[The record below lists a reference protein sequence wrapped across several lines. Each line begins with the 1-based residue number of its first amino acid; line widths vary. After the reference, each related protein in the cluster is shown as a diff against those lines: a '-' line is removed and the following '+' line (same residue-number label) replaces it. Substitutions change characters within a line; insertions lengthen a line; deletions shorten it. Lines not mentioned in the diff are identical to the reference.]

1 MPNWCENK
9 LNVSGNKSDI
19 QKFKE
24 STLVKAEKGDELH
37 FTMNLLYPTPPE
49 LLEQTAPNTW
59 RGEETDTEGKLEF
72 EKKIEELN
80 KKYGHTDW
88 YNWRVDKWSTKWDAA
103 ETYVLDDTDE
113 FLSIEYNT
121 AWSPNIEWL
130 KTIAKQF
137 PELKFTLWFEEPG
150 NGFCGVYEVTD
161 EDEDLCEA
169 DLEWIDG
176 ETDRLVQWNG
186 EFERYQYIDTKEVI
200 DDEDFYPEQHNPF
213 KD

>member
-9 LNVSGNKSDI
+9 LDVSGNKIDI

-24 STLVKAEKGDELH
+24 STLVKAEKGDEIH

-72 EKKIEELN
+72 EKKIEEL
-80 KKYGHTDW
+80 KQKYGHTDW
-88 YNWRVDKWSTKWDAA
+88 YDWRVDKWGTKWDVAS
-103 ETYVLDDTDE
+103 TYILDDEDE

-121 AWSPNIEWL
+121 AWSPNMEWVRCV
-130 KTIAKQF
+130 AKQF
-137 PELKFTLWFEEPG
+137 PELTFTLWFEEPG
-150 NGFCGVYEVTD
+150 NSFCGVYEVTD
-161 EDEDLCEA
+161 EDEDLCEG
-169 DLEWIDG
+169 DLEWIGEDG
-176 ETDRLVQWNG
+176 RKVEWNG
-186 EFERYQYIDTKEVI
+186 DDDRWMYSDTKEVI

>member
-9 LNVSGNKSDI
+9 LDVSGNKIDI

-24 STLVKAEKGDELH
+24 STLVKAEKGDEIH

-49 LLEQTAPNTW
+49 LLEQSAPNNW

-72 EKKIEELN
+72 EKKIEEL
-80 KKYGHTDW
+80 KQKYGHTDW
-88 YNWRVDKWSTKWDAA
+88 YDWRVDEWGTKWDAA
-103 ETYVLDDTDE
+103 DTYVLDDEDE
-113 FLSIEYNT
+113 FLSIQYNT
-121 AWSPNIEWL
+121 AWSPNMEWV

-137 PELKFTLWFEEPG
+137 PELTFTLWFEEPG

-161 EDEDLCEA
+161 EDEDLCEG
-169 DLEWIDG
+169 DLEWIDEDG
-176 ETDRLVQWNG
+176 RKVEWNG
-186 EFERYQYIDTKEVI
+186 DDDKWMYSDTKEVI

>member
-9 LNVSGNKSDI
+9 LDVSGNKSDI

-24 STLVKAEKGDELH
+24 STLVKSEKGDELH

-72 EKKIEELN
+72 EKKIEEL
-80 KKYGHTDW
+80 KQKYGHTDW
-88 YNWRVDKWSTKWDAA
+88 YDWRVDKWGTKWDAC
-103 ETYVLDDTDE
+103 ETYILDDEDE
-113 FLSIEYNT
+113 FLSVEYNT

-161 EDEDLCEA
+161 EDEDLCEG

>member
-9 LNVSGNKSDI
+9 LDISGNKIDI

-24 STLVKAEKGDELH
+24 STLVKTEKGDELH

-49 LLEQTAPNTW
+49 LLEQPAPNMW

-72 EKKIEELN
+72 EKKIEEL
-80 KKYGHTDW
+80 KQKYGHTDW
-88 YNWRVDKWSTKWDAA
+88 YDWRVDKWGTKWDAA
-103 ETYVLDDTDE
+103 STYILDDEDE

-121 AWSPNIEWL
+121 AWSPNMEWV

-137 PELKFTLWFEEPG
+137 PELTFTLWFEESG

-161 EDEDLCEA
+161 EDEDLCEG
-169 DLEWIDG
+169 DLEWVDEDG
-176 ETDRLVQWNG
+176 KKVEWNG
-186 EFERYQYIDTKEVI
+186 DEDLWMYSDTKEII
-200 DDEDFYPEQHNPF
+200 DDEDFHPEQHNPF

>member
-9 LNVSGNKSDI
+9 LDVSGNKSDI

-24 STLVKAEKGDELH
+24 STLVKSEKGDELH

-88 YNWRVDKWSTKWDAA
+88 YDWRVDKWGTKWDAC
-103 ETYVLDDTDE
+103 ETYILDDEDE
-113 FLSIEYNT
+113 FLSVEYNT
-121 AWSPNIEWL
+121 AWSPNMEWL
-130 KTIAKQF
+130 KIIAKQF

-161 EDEDLCEA
+161 EDEDLCEG
-169 DLEWIDG
+169 DLEWRDE
-176 ETDRLVQWNG
+176 ETGRLVEWNG
-186 EFERYQYIDTKEVI
+186 DEDFWMYSDTKEVI

>member
-9 LNVSGNKSDI
+9 LDVSGNKIDI

-24 STLVKAEKGDELH
+24 LSLVKDDIGDGLH

-49 LLEQTAPNTW
+49 LLEQTSPNMW

-72 EKKIEELN
+72 EKKIEEL
-80 KKYGHTDW
+80 KQKYGHTDW
-88 YNWRVDKWSTKWDAA
+88 YDWRVDKWGTKWDAA
-103 ETYVLDDTDE
+103 STYILDDEDE

-121 AWSPNIEWL
+121 AWSPNMEWV

-161 EDEDLCEA
+161 EDEDLCEG
-169 DLEWIDG
+169 DLEWIDEDG
-176 ETDRLVQWNG
+176 RRVQWNSD
-186 EFERYQYIDTKEVI
+186 EDLWMYSDTKEI
-200 DDEDFYPEQHNPF
+200 INNEDFYPEQHNPF

>member
-24 STLVKAEKGDELH
+24 STLVKSEKGDELH

-59 RGEETDTEGKLEF
+59 RGEKTDNEGKLEF

-80 KKYGHTDW
+80 QKYGHTDW
-88 YNWRVDKWSTKWDAA
+88 YNWRVDKWGTKWDAA
-103 ETYVLDDTDE
+103 DTYVLDDTDE

-150 NGFCGVYEVTD
+150 NGFCGVYEVMD
-161 EDEDLCEA
+161 EDEDLCEG

-200 DDEDFYPEQHNPF
+200 DDEDFYPEQRNPF

>member
-24 STLVKAEKGDELH
+24 STLVKSEKGDELQ

-72 EKKIEELN
+72 EKKIEEL
-80 KKYGHTDW
+80 KQKYGHTDW
-88 YNWRVDKWSTKWDAA
+88 YDWRVDKWSTKWDAA
-103 ETYVLDDTDE
+103 DTYVLDDTDE
-113 FLSIEYNT
+113 FFSIEYNT
-121 AWSPNIEWL
+121 AWGPNIEWV

-186 EFERYQYIDTKEVI
+186 DIERYQYIDTKEVI